1 MSLVAMSE
9 TVGSGGTEIGRALAS
24 ALGWAFADREIIT
37 KAAESFGGDVME
49 LRHATEEKPTLWDRF
64 RQSQRRYMTYV
75 EAIVLE
81 MAARDSVV
89 LVGRASTVIL
99 GAVPHA
105 LRVRVIAPEQMRAE
119 RIEREQGLTP
129 QGALDYV
136 RDADRELAA
145 RVRFLYHVDWEQ
157 PLLYDIVL
165 NTERVSVE
173 RAVTV
178 LRGRLLDERRASSD
192 ASRQALRDRSLFA
205 LARAA
210 LLANPTTRPRAIGV
224 TVAGGSVELTG
235 RVETEA
241 ERQAAGEAVGRI
253 PGVAG
258 VRNGLVVFATVNALS
273 HGQFRHGEE
282 RSWGGY
288 GGGGYERER
297 REQEQRESDRDRRP

>member
-24 ALGWAFADREIIT
+24 ALGWQFADREIIT

-105 LRVRVIAPEQMRAE
+105 LRVRVIAPERGRVE
-119 RIEREQGLTP
+119 RIEGQQGLTSEA
-129 QGALDYV
+129 ALEYV
-136 RDADRELAA
+136 RHSDHDLAS
-145 RVRFLYHVDWEQ
+145 RVRFLYHLDWEA
-157 PLLYDIVL
+157 PLLYDVVL
-165 NTERVSVE
+165 NTERLSVA
-173 RAVTV
+173 RAVAV
-178 LRGRLLDERRASSD
+178 LREMLADERLTSTNVW
-192 ASRQALRDRSLFA
+192 RQELCDRSLAA

-210 LLANPTTRPRAIGV
+210 LLANATTRTSTIMV
-224 TVAGGSVELTG
+224 TTTGGSVELTG
-235 RVETEA
+235 RVLTEA
-241 ERQAAGEAVGRI
+241 EREAAGAVVARI
-253 PGVAG
+253 PGVAV
-258 VRNGLVVFATVNALS
+258 VRNGLVVRAGAVDDLS

-297 REQEQRESDRDRRP
+297 REQEQRERDRRP